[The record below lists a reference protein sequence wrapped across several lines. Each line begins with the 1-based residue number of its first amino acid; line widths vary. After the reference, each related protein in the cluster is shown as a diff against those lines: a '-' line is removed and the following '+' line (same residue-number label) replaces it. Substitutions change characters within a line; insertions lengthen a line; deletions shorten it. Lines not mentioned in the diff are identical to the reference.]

1 MSWDVVIGIETHVQ
15 LKTRN
20 KIFSRK
26 YKTNLLNMSTAIK
39 ESDFDLDLN
48 LKDGIESINTMKFK
62 LFIKENLKNL
72 IGNKIYEIKEIN
84 IKDNGL
90 LIDAF
95 YYYIPTEKPEDLRII
110 IKDVSDGFNSENV
123 VFIFDE

>member
-1 MSWDVVIGIETHVQ
+1 
-15 LKTRN
+15 
-20 KIFSRK
+20 
-26 YKTNLLNMSTAIK
+26 MSTAIK
-39 ESDFDLDLN
+39 ESDFDLD